1 MAKNTEVIILVDS
14 QRNDDRAILIMQ
26 LNQNIHFY
34 SLSLKTVPDKPSG
47 WSVIAYNA
55 LLDRVLGLGFP
66 REFL

>member
-1 MAKNTEVIILVDS
+1 MEIRSVNFIPLQT
-14 QRNDDRAILIMQ
+14 
-26 LNQNIHFY
+26 Y